1 MGDNNTPTTPTT
13 PTMLDKVKILL
24 GISDTSM
31 DTLLSLLID
40 IAKADAVDFCHLV
53 EYAEELDTP
62 VIKMVIQLYNKRGN
76 EGIQSLSFTGVSE
89 SYMGD
94 YSDDIIRQLQRH
106 RRLVAL

>member
-1 MGDNNTPTTPTT
+1 MGDNNT

-24 GISDTSM
+24 GIADTSM

-40 IAKADAVDFCHLV
+40 IAKADAVDYCHLA
-53 EYAEELDTP
+53 EYTEELDTP

-89 SYMGD
+89 SYLSD
-94 YSDDIIRQLQRH
+94 YSEDVIRQLQRH
-106 RRLVAL
+106 RKLVAL